1 MLAFAAFML
10 FRFSPGALGIHFAII
25 ASVLRYGINRDN
37 SRAKPVDRDIRISS
51 EGVRIDNEL
60 LPRNEIA
67 EGWYQPRAA
76 GSTIRLFDKRQRVV
90 FEARVS
96 TEEQAQEMLRELGL
110 DASQRRAEFRTVSPA
125 VVRQQTGIGV
135 GAIAMAVMLL
145 SKHWMHMSAGPW
157 PFIAIM
163 GSFML
168 LALLP
173 EKVTVGVDGVLVKWL
188 WQKKFFPMR
197 DIVTIHAEG
206 PTRIRLELTG
216 GRVETISTASSKQRN
231 RGGVYTER
239 RDMILARIRE
249 AWQTH
254 RAQGP
259 GADVA
264 TLVAR
269 GTRSLEEWKKALA
282 GLESGDAGYRQAA
295 LREEDLWRVVED
307 PRASE
312 DARAAAAL
320 LLRKGLD
327 ERGKARVRVAAEA
340 TASPKLRVALE
351 AQVAGDDDAAL
362 SALDEVEVKP
372 LRAGAS
378 GDR

>member
-1 MLAFAAFML
+1 LLLFGAFLL
-10 FRFSPGALGIHFAII
+10 FRFSPGALGIHLASI
-25 ASVLRYGINRDN
+25 ATAFRFGILRDN
-37 SRAKPVDRDIRISS
+37 SRAKPVDRDIRISA
-51 EGVRIDNEL
+51 EGVRIDGEL
-60 LPRNEIA
+60 LPRGIIA
-67 EGWYQPRAA
+67 EGWYQPRAS
-76 GSTIRLFDKRQRVV
+76 GSTMRLFDKRKRII

-96 TEEQAQEMLRELGL
+96 TEEQAQMMLRALGL
-110 DASQRRAEFRTVSPA
+110 DASQRRAEFRTVSPLA
-125 VVRQQTGIGV
+125 VRQQTGIGA
-135 GAIAMAVMLL
+135 GALAVAVMLL
-145 SKHWMHMSAGPW
+145 SKHFAHAAGPW
-157 PFIAIM
+157 PFVTVLL
-163 GSFML
+163 SFLL

-173 EKVTVGVDGVLVKWL
+173 AKVTVGLDGVLVKWL
-188 WQKKFFPMR
+188 WQKRFIPMS

-216 GRVETISTASSKQRN
+216 GRVEIISTASAKQRS
-231 RGGVYTER
+231 RTGVFTER

-254 RAQGP
+254 RARGP

-264 TLVAR
+264 TIVAR

-282 GLESGDAGYRQAA
+282 TLESADAGYRQAA

-327 ERGKARVRVAAEA
+327 EPGKARVRVAAEA

-351 AQVAGDDDAAL
+351 ASISDDDAAAL
-362 SALDEVEVKP
+362 AALDEVEVKA
-372 LRAGAS
+372 LRGGAS
-378 GDR
+378 EDR

>member
-1 MLAFAAFML
+1 M
-10 FRFSPGALGIHFAII
+10 
-25 ASVLRYGINRDN
+25 
-37 SRAKPVDRDIRISS
+37 
-51 EGVRIDNEL
+51 
-60 LPRNEIA
+60 
-67 EGWYQPRAA
+67 
-76 GSTIRLFDKRQRVV
+76 RLFDKRKRII

-96 TEEQAQEMLRELGL
+96 TEEQAQEMLRALGL
-110 DASQRRAEFRTVSPA
+110 DASQRRADFRTVSPLA
-125 VVRQQTGIGV
+125 VRQQTGIGF
-135 GAIAMAVMLL
+135 GALAMAVMLL
-145 SKHWMHMSAGPW
+145 SRHFLHSAGPW
-157 PFIAIM
+157 PFVSILFA
-163 GSFML
+163 FL
-168 LALLP
+168 LLVVLP
-173 EKVTVGVDGVLVKWL
+173 AKVTVGVDGVLLKWL
-188 WQKKFFPMR
+188 WQNRFIPMS

-216 GRVETISTASSKQRN
+216 GRVEIISTASAKQRR
-231 RGGVYTER
+231 RGGVFTER

-254 RAQGP
+254 RARGP

-264 TLVAR
+264 TIVAR

-282 GLESGDAGYRQAA
+282 TLESADAGYRQAA

-327 ERGKARVRVAAEA
+327 EPGKARVRVAAEA

-351 AQVAGDDDAAL
+351 ASISDDDAAAL
-362 SALDEVEVKP
+362 AALDEVEVKA

-378 GDR
+378 EDR